1 MPLCFQCCVFWQT
14 KVVATQWTRKRWW
27 KWRTSYIDHIFFD
40 FLTNV
45 KNDAIRAISML
56 TTGDEKSF
64 FDVIVYVQISK
75 KKARRLDLNF
85 VLMIHL
91 FRVWFFCVFRKRCFL
106 GTKLRILTSSSS
118 SSSISERL
126 MTTEVVVAMR
136 EDNWKVST
144 SIISVASALAVD
156 FLFWITASGLT
167 WIAASATRINRDRPH
182 VKENK
187 SLIVITS
194 VISLIKYW

>member
-14 KVVATQWTRKRWW
+14 KVIAAQWTRKRWW
-27 KWRTSYIDHIFFD
+27 KWRTPYIDHIFFD

-45 KNDAIRAISML
+45 KNDAIRAISMI

-64 FDVIVYVQISK
+64 FAVIVSVQISK
-75 KKARRLDLNF
+75 KNGTSF
-85 VLMIHL
+85 G
-91 FRVWFFCVFRKRCFL
+91 FEFCFDDSPFSSLILLRFSKEVFL

-126 MTTEVVVAMR
+126 MTTEVVVAMG

-156 FLFWITASGLT
+156 FLFWITTSGLT
-167 WIAASATRINRDRPH
+167 LRQVQRGLIEIGLMLKRIRAW
-182 VKENK
+182 
-187 SLIVITS
+187 L
-194 VISLIKYW
+194 